1 METLILQNRLTA
13 YMTEQTQYDYWNKR
27 FDTSKKEMSKENHD
41 LIKERLADVKD
52 RLSKRTFI
60 NQARLLI
67 NFGKWCGKNKKIKKL
82 NKLDLIDYF
91 KTIEYQQPVTI
102 STTKQVIKTFLKEVN
117 KEAADTIHP
126 RKVENNLT
134 PNDLLTEAEIT
145 AMINFAPNA
154 RDKALFAILY
164 DAGCRKT
171 ELLSTRIKDASFDK
185 YGCLLWLPVSK
196 TKPRPARLV
205 FASSY
210 LREWLDAHPNKDKK
224 DSFIFCSLLE
234 PHGQLSDNGLYEQI
248 KRIAKKAGIT
258 KRVTPH
264 RWRATR
270 STDLSKK
277 VSEQSLKNIMGWSPN
292 SQVVKVYVH
301 LSGADIDEAML
312 AANGIVKDEEDKPLS
327 LLATERCQRC
337 KELNDK
343 NREVCYKCGLPL
355 SEGARLQAEEE
366 ERKKIGFE
374 VSKQM
379 AELRKQLDKDS
390 LS

>member
-1 METLILQNRLTA
+1 
-13 YMTEQTQYDYWNKR
+13 MTTESQYEYWSKR
-27 FDTSKKEMSKENHD
+27 FDISKKEMSKENHD

-52 RLSKRTFI
+52 RLSKRTYI

-67 NFGKWCGKNKKIKKL
+67 NFGKWCGKKKAIKKL

-91 KTIEYQQPVTI
+91 KTIEYQQPVTV
-102 STTKQVIKTFLKEVN
+102 STTKQVIKTFLKVVN
-117 KEAADTIHP
+117 TEAAETIHP

-145 AMINFAPNA
+145 AMISYAPNL
-154 RDKALFAILY
+154 RDKALFACLW
-164 DAGCRKT
+164 DGGMRKS
-171 ELLSTRIKDASFDK
+171 ELLSTKIKDASFDK

-196 TKPRPARLV
+196 TQPRPARLV

-224 DSFIFCSLLE
+224 DNFIFCSLLQ

-264 RWRATR
+264 RWRSSRA
-270 STDLSKK
+270 TDLSKK

-292 SQVVKVYVH
+292 SQVVKVYVK
-301 LSGADIDEAML
+301 LSGQDIDDAML
-312 AANGIVKDEEDKPLS
+312 AANGIVRDEADTAPS
-327 LLATERCQRC
+327 LLATERCARC
-337 KELNDK
+337 GEINGK
-343 NREVCYKCGLPL
+343 NRELCFKCGLPL
-355 SEGARLQAEEE
+355 SEGARLSAEEE

-374 VSKQM
+374 VSKQL
-379 AELRKQLDKDS
+379 AELRKQLHKDI
-390 LS
+390 